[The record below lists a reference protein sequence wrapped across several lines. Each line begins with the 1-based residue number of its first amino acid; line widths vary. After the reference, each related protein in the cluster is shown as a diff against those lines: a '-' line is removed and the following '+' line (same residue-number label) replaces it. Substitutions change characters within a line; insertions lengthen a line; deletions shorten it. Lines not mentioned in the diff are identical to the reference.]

1 MSDAIAFDEEA
12 GKFQEKNKEERSD
25 IFFLCPKLIRAK
37 DEPANDGHDAAH
49 QDEKTEE
56 FKEEIEKRPN
66 RARLEFMGKRKKSK
80 VFAKFN
86 KVTCG
91 EPFDHIHNKSGH
103 ETEDQK
109 RMG

>member
-1 MSDAIAFDEEA
+1 
-12 GKFQEKNKEERSD
+12 
-25 IFFLCPKLIRAK
+25 LIRAK
-37 DEPANDGHDAAH
+37 DEPAKDGHDAAH

-56 FKEEIEKRPN
+56 FKEEIKKRPN
-66 RARLEFMGKRKKSK
+66 GARLEYMSESKKREI
-80 VFAKFN
+80 FAEFN

-91 EPFDHIHNKSGH
+91 EPFDHIYDKRGH